1 MKKMTRRAMCVALSR
16 WGVYGAGLSR
26 SGLMGV
32 GLGSAGAGRGVA
44 QLITGQSHVQSNAQ
58 PNAGQLESKLDM
70 SSSSDKLVEVFRWAR
85 SQAMAYVFDEGDPV
99 GPWYEAVE
107 PGREGFCIRDTC
119 HQALGAQ
126 TLGLERFNLNMLR
139 RFAESVSDAKDWCS
153 YWEIDRYNRPAPVD
167 YENDAAFWYNLPANF
182 DLVDCCFRM
191 YVWTGDRTYV
201 EDPVFLNLYER
212 TASDYVERWGLDLDQ
227 IMSRPR
233 LLNMR
238 GIYDSNKKFP
248 QARGIPGYDE
258 GEHEYVVG
266 FDVLVTQRAA
276 YLAYA
281 HVQQVRG
288 NAERAQE
295 FLAKAAALEAL
306 IKDKWWNK
314 TGGCFYQRL
323 TADHKLEDCGPKP
336 GDDTPGGADRTP
348 GLDWRRDVVADAGGF
363 PPGPTGSAELADAA
377 VAQLLDLS
385 HARLEY
391 PEVSFSR
398 VGDLVT
404 DLMGVTL
411 EFRSPLEAA
420 VDGGWVEVTVRTLP
434 GLGSGIAWA
443 EMRNLP
449 IRAGEVTVRHEG
461 TAKTTLTSERGPA
474 LIWRAAFAGRHER
487 LFVNGQPMEAQA
499 ETAGDG
505 QAISSVRVA
514 VGAGGAVTVG
524 ISA

>member
-1 MKKMTRRAMCVALSR
+1 MFRMEKITRRAMLSR
-16 WGVYGAGLSR
+16 WGVCGAGLW
-26 SGLMGV
+26 
-32 GLGSAGAGRGVA
+32 SAGVSRGIA
-44 QLITGQSHVQSNAQ
+44 QLITGQSHVQPNAQ
-58 PNAGQLESKLDM
+58 PITGQLESKLDL

-126 TLGLERFNLNMLR
+126 ALGLQRFNLNMLR
-139 RFAESVSDAKDWCS
+139 RFAENISDSKDWCS

-191 YVWTGDRTYV
+191 YVWTGDQTYV
-201 EDPVFLNLYER
+201 EDPVFLNLYDR
-212 TASDYVERWGLDLDQ
+212 TVNDYVERWGLGLDQ
-227 IMSRPR
+227 IMKRPR

-238 GIYDSNKKFP
+238 GIYDPKKKFP

-276 YLAYA
+276 YFAYA
-281 HVQQVRG
+281 QIQGVRG

-306 IKDKWWNK
+306 IKDEWWNR
-314 TGGCFYQRL
+314 TSECFYQRL
-323 TADHKLEDCGPKP
+323 TANHELEGCGPRR
-336 GDDTPGGADRTP
+336 ADEALRA
-348 GLDWRRDVVADAGGF
+348 DWRTDVADDAGGF
-363 PPGPTGSAELADAA
+363 PPGAKSDAELADAE
-377 VAQLLDLS
+377 VARLLDLS

-391 PEVSFSR
+391 PEVSYSR

-434 GLGSGIAWA
+434 GLGTGIGWA
-443 EMRNLP
+443 EVRNLP

-461 TAKTTLTSERGPA
+461 TTKTTLTNQRGPA
-474 LIWRAAFAGRHER
+474 VIWRAAFAGRHES
-487 LFVNGQPMEAQA
+487 LFVNGQPMEAQT
-499 ETAGDG
+499 ETAAGG
-505 QAISSVRVA
+505 QATSSVRVA
-514 VGAGGAVTVG
+514 VGAGGTAMVGTV
-524 ISA
+524 A

>member
-1 MKKMTRRAMCVALSR
+1 MCAMLS
-16 WGVYGAGLSR
+16 GCSVYGAG
-26 SGLMGV
+26 M
-32 GLGSAGAGRGVA
+32 GRGLA
-44 QLITGQSHVQSNAQ
+44 QLITGQSHVL
-58 PNAGQLESKLDM
+58 PMAGGLDSKLDL
-70 SSSSDKLVEVFRWAR
+70 SSSSDKLAEVFHWAR
-85 SQAMAYVFDEGDPV
+85 SQAMAYAFDEGDPV

-126 TLGLERFNLNMLR
+126 ALGLARFNLNMLR
-139 RFAESVSDAKDWCS
+139 KFAENISDSRDWCS

-201 EDPVFLNLYER
+201 EDPVFLNFYER
-212 TASDYVERWGLDLDQ
+212 TVNDYVERWGLGVDE

-238 GIYDSNKKFP
+238 GIYDPKKKFP
-248 QARGIPGYDE
+248 PARGIPGYNE

-266 FDVLVTQRAA
+266 FDVLATERAA

-281 HVQQVRG
+281 HIQQVRG
-288 NAERAQE
+288 NAEQAQE
-295 FLAKAAALEAL
+295 FLQKAAALEAL
-306 IKDKWWNK
+306 MENKWWNK
-314 TGGCFYQRL
+314 EGQCFYQRL
-323 TADHKLEDCGPKP
+323 TANHELEGCGPKRADNLP
-336 GDDTPGGADRTP
+336 GI
-348 GLDWRRDVVADAGGF
+348 DWRRDVSADAGGS
-363 PPGPTGSAELADAA
+363 PREATSDEE
-377 VAQLLDLS
+377 VARLLDLS

-398 VGDLVT
+398 IGDLVT

-434 GLGSGIAWA
+434 GLGTAIAWA

-449 IRAGEVTVRHEG
+449 IRACEVTVRHEG
-461 TAKTTLTSERGPA
+461 TQRTTFTNERGPA
-474 LIWRAAFAGRHER
+474 LIWRAAFAGRQEK
-487 LFVNGQPMEAQA
+487 LFVNGQPMAA
-499 ETAGDG
+499 SVETAEGG
-505 QAISSVRVA
+505 QAMSSVRVA
-514 VGAGGAVTVG
+514 VGAGGQVSVG
-524 ISA
+524 TTA

>member
-1 MKKMTRRAMCVALSR
+1 MFRMKKMTRRAMCASLSG
-16 WGVYGAGLSR
+16 WGLYGAGLT
-26 SGLMGV
+26 GA
-32 GLGSAGAGRGVA
+32 GLGSLGVGRGLA
-44 QLITGQSHVQSNAQ
+44 QLITGQSHVQA
-58 PNAGQLESKLDM
+58 NAGQLESKLDM
-70 SSSSDKLVEVFRWAR
+70 SSSNDKLVEVFRWAR
-85 SQAMAYVFDEGDPV
+85 SQAMAYAFDRGDPV

-126 TLGLERFNLNMLR
+126 ALGLERFNLNMLR
-139 RFAESVSDAKDWCS
+139 RFAENVSDSKDWCS

-201 EDPVFLNLYER
+201 EDPVFLNLYDR
-212 TASDYVERWGLDLDQ
+212 TVNDYVERWGLGLDQ

-238 GIYDSNKKFP
+238 GIYDSKKKFP

-281 HVQQVRG
+281 HIQEVRG
-288 NAERAQE
+288 NGERAQE

-306 IKDKWWNK
+306 IKDKWWNR
-314 TGGCFYQRL
+314 TGQCFYERL
-323 TADHKLEDCGPKP
+323 TANHALEGCGPKRTDEAL
-336 GDDTPGGADRTP
+336 GRADRTP
-348 GLDWRRDVVADAGGF
+348 EIDWRRDVAADAGG
-363 PPGPTGSAELADAA
+363 SAPNAA
-377 VAQLLDLS
+377 GDDEVAQLLDLS

-420 VDGGWVEVTVRTLP
+420 VDGGWVEVTVRTISGLGTGP
-434 GLGSGIAWA
+434 GLGAGIAWA

-461 TAKTTLTSERGPA
+461 TAKTTLSNQRGPA

-487 LFVNGQPMEAQA
+487 LFVNGQLMEARA
-499 ETAGDG
+499 ETAAGG
-505 QAISSVRVA
+505 QAISSVRVT

-524 ISA
+524 TIA